1 MHDSAASV
9 PLGPVA
15 HPARRAPP
23 FLSRPRSP
31 AGIVQELA
39 VIVAVTGDDLLV
51 RDEGGEARARRA
63 VACLV
68 APLPGDE
75 VLLARL
81 PGGRL
86 YVMAVLER
94 ERRDRT
100 EIAVEGDLTI
110 RGGASVSVAGPRL
123 ELRAA
128 EGRMV
133 FGALTALAGA
143 LVARA
148 DHARLLATSIDSVC
162 ERLSQTMQ
170 RCFRKVAERD
180 ELRAGRIDYR
190 TDKEMCLR
198 AENLLAGARKLV
210 KVDGEQI
217 HIG

>member
-1 MHDSAASV
+1 MHQSAAST
-9 PLGPVA
+9 PAQL
-15 HPARRAPP
+15 HPTRRGSSHLPG
-23 FLSRPRSP
+23 PRSGP
-31 AGIVQELA
+31 AMVEELA
-39 VIVAVTGDDLLV
+39 TIVSVTGDDLLV
-51 RDEGGEARARRA
+51 RDARGEARARRA
-63 VACLV
+63 VSCLV

-75 VLLARL
+75 VLLARVA
-81 PGGRL
+81 GGRL
-86 YVMAVLER
+86 YVTAVLER
-94 ERRDRT
+94 ERRDCT
-100 EIAVEGDLTI
+100 ELAVGGDLTI
-110 RGGASVSVAGPRL
+110 RGGGTVAVSGARL

-170 RCFRKVAERD
+170 RCYRKVVERD

-190 TDKEMCLR
+190 TEKEMCLR

-210 KVDGEQI
+210 KLDGEQI